1 NYMEYAYCDRMFTE
15 GQKVVMHAALN
26 SEVSKRNNLWKSSTL
41 QFTGADV
48 SQNVNTV
55 PPIADFHTNNKAVC
69 IGSQVNFRDHSWRG
83 PITGWNWE
91 FENATP
97 STSTDRHPTVAFN
110 QSGWQRVTL
119 TVTSDIGQDT
129 KIEERYVYVQDGV
142 ARQFSEDFES

>member
-1 NYMEYAYCDRMFTE
+1 WGQGEVSQNCGDDGIEDTPVTRGWTTCNLNGSFCVSGIVENVQNYMEYAYCDRMFTE

-91 FENATP
+91 FENA
-97 STSTDRHPTVAFN
+97 
-110 QSGWQRVTL
+110 
-119 TVTSDIGQDT
+119 
-129 KIEERYVYVQDGV
+129 
-142 ARQFSEDFES
+142 